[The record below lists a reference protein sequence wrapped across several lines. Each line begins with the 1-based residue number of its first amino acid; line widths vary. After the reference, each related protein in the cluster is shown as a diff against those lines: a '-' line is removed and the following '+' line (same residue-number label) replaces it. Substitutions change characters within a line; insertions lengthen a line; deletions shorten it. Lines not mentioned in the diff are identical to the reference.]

1 MSSITSVLGKRERPP
16 FSKHYYPTGPGVMPS
31 VSNRASGPSAPPPRA
46 LGPPQL
52 GINIP
57 VQSQSTTKYLDVNP
71 TGSIPLMV
79 RPWKEL
85 YEKDYAPGCLIFC
98 KQNKTGRSPLITC
111 ADLPTMNFLLTE
123 QGADLLKCTDY
134 EFLGIFR
141 NDAGKQ
147 VDHMG
152 FPMYTNIKQRLIQCD
167 VYGRAKVA
175 NMWTGKLRTG
185 DSLEIC
191 LVIKNITLVKKPNRS
206 GRQMPERPC
215 FQLVPTVNGCIPDTN
230 TKLEA
235 ADWGGAM
242 GNAAAAALAAA
253 AAAAPPAGAAPAV
266 VAAANA
272 AVAALNAVAAAFAA
286 AAINPSKQ
294 KSMALGHLVQLLQ
307 DYPTTTPNLMTNRYI
322 RKWRIGIVSQ
332 AAHEPPTKANI
343 KLAMHDSQQRTHLP
357 QLEVLMI

>member
-16 FSKHYYPTGPGVMPS
+16 FSKHYYPTGPGAMPS
-31 VSNRASGPSAPPPRA
+31 VSNRQSGPSVPPPRA

-71 TGSIPLMV
+71 TGSIPLMI
-79 RPWKEL
+79 RPWRDL

-98 KQNKTGRSPLITC
+98 KQDKTGRSPLITC

-123 QGADLLKCTDY
+123 EGTDLLKCTDY

-175 NMWTGKLRTG
+175 NMWGSKLRTG

-191 LVIKNITLVKKPNRS
+191 LVIKNITLRKKPNRS

-215 FQLVPTVNGCIPDTN
+215 FQLVPTLNGCIPDTN
-230 TKLEA
+230 TKLEV
-235 ADWGGAM
+235 ADWARLPGNPANRQQAM
-242 GNAAAAALAAA
+242 D
-253 AAAAPPAGAAPAV
+253 
-266 VAAANA
+266 
-272 AVAALNAVAAAFAA
+272 
-286 AAINPSKQ
+286 Q
-294 KSMALGHLVQLLQ
+294 LGHLVTHLNANLP
-307 DYPTTTPNLMTNRYI
+307 DTPHLMTNKYI

-332 AAHEPPTKANI
+332 NAYEPPTKANI

-357 QLEVLMI
+357 QVEVLMI

>member
-123 QGADLLKCTDY
+123 DGADLLKCTDY

-191 LVIKNITLVKKPNRS
+191 LVIKNITLKKKPNRS
-206 GRQMPERPC
+206 GRQMPARPC

-235 ADWGGAM
+235 ADW
-242 GNAAAAALAAA
+242 AALA
-253 AAAAPPAGAAPAV
+253 GAPANRQQ
-266 VAAANA
+266 AMD
-272 AVAALNAVAAAFAA
+272 
-286 AAINPSKQ
+286 Q
-294 KSMALGHLVQLLQ
+294 LGHLVDNVVGAGNAANIPL
-307 DYPTTTPNLMTNRYI
+307 LMTNRYI